1 MEEVLPPLPQAL
13 PAQRVEVTEQVEV
26 SGRENRALGWVRRSR
41 DFLVAVRAEL
51 AKVSWPTQ
59 KELVKASRMVIV
71 LTLILGLVLGLVDLL
86 LTRVLIDGV
95 AALTR

>member
-13 PAQRVEVTEQVEV
+13 PAQRVEVTEPVEV
-26 SGRENRALGWVRRSR
+26 SGRENRVLGWVWRSR

-51 AKVSWPTQ
+51 GKVSWPTQ
-59 KELVKASRMVIV
+59 KELVKATRMVIV